1 MNPMPTTDDPPGR
14 AVVTCTACGTP
25 YAAIFDDEGELALL
39 GTEQDTCPN
48 CDGAGFARLSM

>member
-1 MNPMPTTDDPPGR
+1 MPTTDDPPGR